1 MYRKF
6 TWDLP
11 QLFLGMPSCQ
21 HSHIGFGSVL
31 YRWSEEVKPPYHWRC
46 GSLEGLSRSILH
58 QSGWWSNIEELDT
71 VKHTP
76 ISYPRSLATKFQFCE
91 QSWWLSSLLS
101 TGIYWL
107 TSIPPPN
114 ACDPA
119 GHSIKED
126 THTYCTSLGIFAHLQ
141 WMLWLISM
149 GEAIASHLSTPGKS
163 SCLTLGDCQTI
174 VLLSCCLAVT
184 PFGSRLDWG
193 GASTSIWYLGDTCT

>member
-58 QSGWWSNIEELDT
+58 QSGWWPNIEELDT

-76 ISYPRSLATKFQFCE
+76 ISYPRSLTTTFQFCE
-91 QSWWLSSLLS
+91 QSWWLSAIHWHLLVDIHPS
-101 TGIYWL
+101 TKCMWSCWPFYQRRYPHLLHITWNLCPSSVDALADIHGRSHSFPFIHPREVFLPDTGWL
-107 TSIPPPN
+107 PDHCP
-114 ACDPA
+114 
-119 GHSIKED
+119 
-126 THTYCTSLGIFAHLQ
+126 FV
-141 WMLWLISM
+141 M
-149 GEAIASHLSTPGKS
+149 
-163 SCLTLGDCQTI
+163 
-174 VLLSCCLAVT
+174 LSCCHSL
-184 PFGSRLDWG
+184 WE
-193 GASTSIWYLGDTCT
+193 